1 MKWVVVFWIIGI
13 FPDGDLGSREYQ
25 MVMFEPMFTMES
37 DCVLYSLQA
46 EEIYFRELTDKIR
59 NNTNYVDFDL
69 VTEPECKQLDTEN
82 MELID
87 NGPDI

>member
-13 FPDGDLGSREYQ
+13 FPDGELGDREYQ
-25 MVMFEPMFTMES
+25 MVMYDPVFEMES

-46 EEIYFRELTDKIR
+46 EEIYFQELTDKMQ
-59 NNTNYVDFDL
+59 NNTEYVDFYL
-69 VTEPECKQLDTEN
+69 VTDPECNQLDTEN

-87 NGPDI
+87 SGPSI

>member
-37 DCVLYSLQA
+37 DCV
-46 EEIYFRELTDKIR
+46 RELTDKIR